1 MKILLTGGSSFTGYW
16 FIRQLAAA
24 GHDVTATFRRAPGD
38 YPDGA
43 RRRRVA
49 LAVDLCRPVFGVSF
63 GDDAFLKLAGEGGWD
78 LLAHHAAE
86 VANYRSA
93 DFDVAAALQANTRN
107 LRSVLEALAGRG
119 CGRVILTG
127 SVFEAGEGA
136 GSEGLPAFSPYGL
149 SKGLTYEVFRH
160 YCRVAGVHLGKF
172 VIANPFGPLEEPRYT
187 TYLART
193 WLSGGTPRCAT
204 PAYVRDNIH
213 VSLLARAYACFVG
226 ALPSTPGTSRMN
238 PSGYAE
244 TQGAF
249 TRRFAD
255 EMRARLR
262 TACEVIMDVQTEFP
276 EPRVRIG
283 TDVLDAVAIGWDESG
298 AWDDL
303 ASHYLG

>member
-16 FIRQLAAA
+16 FIRELSAA
-24 GHDVTATFRRAPGD
+24 GHDVTATFRRSPEE
-38 YPDGA
+38 YPDGP

-49 LAVDLCRPVFGVSF
+49 LAVNLCRPVFGVSF
-63 GDDAFLKLAGEGGWD
+63 GDNEFLKLAGEGWD

-86 VANYRSA
+86 VTNYKSA
-93 DFDVAAALQANTRN
+93 DFDVAAALQENTRN
-107 LRSVLEALAGRG
+107 LRRVLGALVERG
-119 CGRVILTG
+119 CGRVVLTG

-149 SKGLTYEVFRH
+149 SKGLTYETFRH
-160 YCRVAGVHLGKF
+160 HCRVAGVHLGKF

-187 TYLART
+187 SYLARA

-213 VSLLARAYACFVG
+213 VSLLARAYASFVG
-226 ALPSTPGTSRMN
+226 ALPATPGTSRMN

-262 TACEVIMDVQTEFP
+262 RPCEFLLDVQTEFP
-276 EPRVRIG
+276 EPRVRIS
-283 TDVLDAVAIGWDESG
+283 TDVLDLVAMGWDETG
-298 AWDDL
+298 AWDDV